1 MKKIL
6 AIAVM
11 AAAVLTSCVKNEIVS
26 PAGEINFNA
35 VNLKNTKAGYY
46 GPIADA
52 TYPTDEHFGVFAF
65 PNINSSVAYMNNVEI
80 EFVDPYWKNA
90 AQNYYWPKE
99 DGNSLDFVAYSPY
112 KLAPCTGSVS
122 ATYNKGIAIE
132 NFTTTADLGQ
142 QVDLMVS
149 NVIEDQTAADGVV
162 DVVFKHVLSQIRF
175 TAAPKDVNYDIDGI
189 TVNSVK
195 FTVKSQA
202 DYAQT
207 GTAVKWNAWSGHDVD
222 LVYEALNGGQS
233 VDLAST
239 AAKAISVPVLI
250 IPQTTTQITVAYTI
264 NYGSGH
270 FENCVATYTPTAQWQ
285 MNKIYTYNL
294 SIGLDEIKF
303 NPTVSTWDAAGV
315 NETIGEF

>member
-35 VNLKNTKAGYY
+35 VNLKNTKAEVY
-46 GPIADA
+46 GPIANA
-52 TYPTDEHFGVFAF
+52 TYPDEHFGVFAF
-65 PNINSSVAYMNNVEI
+65 PNLDPTVKYMNNVEI
-80 EFVDPYWKNA
+80 EFVDPDWKNA
-90 AQNYYWPKE
+90 TKNYYWPKE
-99 DGNSLDFVAYSPY
+99 SGNSLDFVAYSPY
-112 KLAPCTGSVS
+112 VLAPCSGTVTAS
-122 ATYNKGIAIE
+122 YDKGIAID
-132 NFTTTADLGQ
+132 NFTTTADLGH

-175 TAAPKDVNYDIDGI
+175 TAAPKADDYDIDGI

-207 GTAVKWNAWSGHDVD
+207 GTAVQWDAWSNHDVD

-239 AAKAISVPVLI
+239 AAKAISVPLLI

-270 FENCVATYTPTAQWQ
+270 LENCVATYTPTAQWQ

-294 SIGLDEIKF
+294 SIGLDEITF
-303 NPTVSTWDAAGV
+303 NPTVSTWDATGV
-315 NETIGEF
+315 NETITE

>member
-35 VNLKNTKAGYY
+35 VNLKNTKAEVY
-46 GPIADA
+46 GPIANA
-52 TYPTDEHFGVFAF
+52 TYPDEHFGVFAF
-65 PNINSSVAYMNNVEI
+65 PNLDPTVKYMNNVEI
-80 EFVDPYWKNA
+80 QKVGTYWKNA

-112 KLAPCTGSVS
+112 VLDPCSGTVT
-122 ATYNKGIAIE
+122 ATYDKGIAID
-132 NFTTTADLGQ
+132 NFTTTAELGR

-149 NVIEDQTAADGVV
+149 NVVEDQTAADGEV

-175 TAAPKDVNYDIDGI
+175 TAAPKEAGYTIGGI

-207 GTAVKWNAWSGHDVD
+207 GTAVQWNAWSNHDVD

-233 VDLAST
+233 VDLTST
-239 AAKAISVPVLI
+239 AAKEISVPLLI
-250 IPQTTTQITVAYTI
+250 IPQNATQITVAYTI

-270 FENCVATYTPTAQWQ
+270 LENCVATYTPAAQWQ

-303 NPTVSTWDAAGV
+303 NPSVSPWDTTGV
-315 NETIGEF
+315 NETINE